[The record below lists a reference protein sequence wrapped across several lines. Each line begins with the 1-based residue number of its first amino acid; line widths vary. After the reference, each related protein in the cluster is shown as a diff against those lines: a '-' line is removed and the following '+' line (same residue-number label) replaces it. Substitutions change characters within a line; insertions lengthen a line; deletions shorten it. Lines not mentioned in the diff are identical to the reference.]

1 LILRESISSDAA
13 RSYSVDNATSTDVVA
28 MHLDDDPCSKSSWH
42 PHNFSARTLQK
53 ANSGPTAYS
62 VVIAGIREEQ
72 GWRLMMAAVSA
83 DGLPVIAVTSS
94 LLITRKA
101 SHRTL
106 DTLTTTTDAP
116 ITLAALYIAIP
127 LHTERQVG
135 GERKDRSSVACSTAD
150 VRHSFPSS
158 QITHDPSSTSLLC
171 PPSIPLHTHTPFRD
185 EINNSR
191 RGMGVDNLPTI
202 DNTGSSSASAAVNDN
217 TKKDTS
223 SGTKSAG
230 GDSVAKAAKDDDKLK
245 GM

>member
-1 LILRESISSDAA
+1 
-13 RSYSVDNATSTDVVA
+13 
-28 MHLDDDPCSKSSWH
+28 LDDDPCSKSSWH

-171 PPSIPLHTHTPFRD
+171 PLPSHCIRILRL
-185 EINNSR
+185 E
-191 RGMGVDNLPTI
+191 
-202 DNTGSSSASAAVNDN
+202 
-217 TKKDTS
+217 
-223 SGTKSAG
+223 TKSTIHGEAWAWTTCRR
-230 GDSVAKAAKDDDKLK
+230 SIIPALRLLLLL
-245 GM
+245 